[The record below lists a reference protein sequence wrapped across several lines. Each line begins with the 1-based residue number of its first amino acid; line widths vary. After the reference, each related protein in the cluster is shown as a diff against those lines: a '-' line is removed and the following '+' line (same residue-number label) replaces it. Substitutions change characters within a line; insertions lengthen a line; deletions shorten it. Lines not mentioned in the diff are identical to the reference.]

1 MKRNLKSM
9 VAIGLCCA
17 MFSVNVIPAYA
28 MDTSIE
34 SVSIINQ
41 NSLESI
47 LESDGVT
54 QLELDRY
61 VQDTKEGIATETN
74 ERGVVSAA
82 KTVVKFLVKHLDKI
96 PSKTIRDLFEKYG
109 SKIISA
115 IDTVEAW
122 TWYGIASAL
131 TAVGIPDS
139 AADLIADFIV
149 TFIL

>member
-34 SVSIINQ
+34 NVSIINQ

-54 QLELDRY
+54 QLEWDRY
-61 VQDTKEGIATETN
+61 VQDTKEGIATEAN

-82 KTVVKFLVKHLDKI
+82 KTAVKFLVKHLDEI
-96 PSKTIRDLFEKYG
+96 PSKTIRNLFEKYG

-115 IDTVEAW
+115 IDTVEVW
-122 TWYGIASAL
+122 TCYGIASAL
-131 TAVGIPDS
+131 TAFEVPDS